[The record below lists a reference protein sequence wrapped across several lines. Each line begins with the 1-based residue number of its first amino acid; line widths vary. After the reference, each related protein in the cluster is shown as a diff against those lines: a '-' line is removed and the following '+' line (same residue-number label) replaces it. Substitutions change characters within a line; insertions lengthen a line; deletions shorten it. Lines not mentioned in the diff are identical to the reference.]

1 MPLYECRVRTPNRQ
15 LKVLQIEAP
24 SLPTALERLHRE
36 GYFILAVRERGLGVR
51 KKGQGLLKWF
61 QQARLDELV
70 GFSREFA
77 VMIRAGVPLLE
88 TLHTLIEHMKPGL
101 LRSALEEVRR
111 EVEGG
116 IPLSEAMGRR
126 PYAFPDLYVSLVRA
140 AEASGGLDEVLKRA
154 ADYLNEALALE
165 RRVKSALVYP
175 GVVLT
180 ATMFVMAYIVAFIVP
195 KFSEMFSQMAVELP
209 LTTRMLVAVGG
220 FADQNKL
227 MVMLSPVLILGTL
240 FGLWRIPKV
249 RQRIGKWITRLP
261 GIGDLVHKVTL
272 TRTLSALQT
281 LIATGVPLPRALEL
295 SAQTSGSLQMAEA
308 LKRVKIEVEGGIPLA
323 QAMKE
328 TQLFPPLVVQLT
340 AAGEKTGALPEM
352 LAEAVAFYDD
362 EVQQRLKGLTS
373 IIEPMMML
381 FLGLVIGVF
390 AFSVIS
396 PIYELMDKM
405 K

>member
-1 MPLYECRVRTPNRQ
+1 MPTFECRVRTASNQP
-15 LKVLQIEAP
+15 KVVHLEAP
-24 SLPTALERLHRE
+24 SLPVVLERLHRE
-36 GYFILAVRERGLGVR
+36 GYFVLSVKERSANLR
-51 KKGQGLLKWF
+51 QRSQGWLRWF
-61 QQARLDELV
+61 QQVRLDELV

-88 TLHTLIEHMKPGL
+88 TLHTLIEHMKPGA
-101 LRSALEEVRR
+101 LRTALEEVKR

-126 PYAFPDLYVSLVRA
+126 PQVFPDLYVSLVRS

-154 ADYLNEALALE
+154 ADYLSESLALE

-180 ATMFVMAYIVAFIVP
+180 ATMFVMAYIIAFIVP
-195 KFSEMFSQMAVELP
+195 KFSEMFTQMAVELP
-209 LTTRMLVAVGG
+209 LTTRLLVALGG
-220 FADQNKL
+220 FGEKNKL
-227 MVMLSPVLILGTL
+227 LVLASPLLIIGGV

-249 RQRIGKWITRLP
+249 RHRIGKMIARLP
-261 GIGDLVHKVTL
+261 GIGDLTHKITL
-272 TRTLSALQT
+272 ARTLSALQT
-281 LIATGVPLPRALEL
+281 LLATGVPLPRALEL
-295 SAQTSGSLQMAEA
+295 SAQTSGNLRMQEA
-308 LKRVKIEVEGGIPLA
+308 LHKVKLEVEGGIPLA
-323 QAMKE
+323 HSMQE
-328 TQLFPPLVVQLT
+328 TKMFPPLVIQLT

-352 LAEAVAFYDD
+352 LGEAVAFYDD
-362 EVQQRLKGLTS
+362 EVQQKLKGLTS